1 MYKIINSVI
10 KKKEKNPLDHISLSH
25 MYCTNM
31 ILSEQKCAK
40 KKTHSES
47 KLATLEQLNQ
57 NS

>member
-40 KKTHSES
+40 KKHTQ
-47 KLATLEQLNQ
+47 KVNLQP
-57 NS
+57 